1 MSTLAIDFDGCL
13 HDYMDPIKGKK
24 MGLPIFGAVD
34 AMEDLRQAGHKLIIH
49 TVKATT
55 PSGKQ
60 AVIDWLEYYGIEYHD
75 VTAIKPNAELYIDD
89 RGYHFTDWRTTLLKL
104 GVED

>member
-1 MSTLAIDFDGCL
+1 MILAIDLDGVL
-13 HDYMDPIKGKK
+13 HDYKNPIKGKK

-55 PSGKQ
+55 LSGKQ
-60 AVIDWLEYYGIEYHD
+60 AVIDWLDYFDIPYHG
-75 VTAIKPNAELYIDD
+75 VTAVKPNATWYIDD
-89 RGYHFTDWRTTLLKL
+89 HALAFTDWRTTLLKL